1 MTQILEETR
10 HAMERDAHFW
20 DEDEYYII
28 VEEFEEQLS
37 GFKMEFKEF
46 SYCSGALVLRPA
58 KR

>member
-28 VEEFEEQLS
+28 VEEFKEQLS
-37 GFKMEFKEF
+37 GFKMEFEKF
-46 SYCSGALVLRPA
+46 SCCSGALVIRPA